1 MRAPRLFATAA
12 VALVALSAAPGRPGE
27 PKQPG
32 GQKDPPQ
39 KLPTASEIMLA
50 KLKHAQTLID
60 ALTREDFGQVEKN
73 ATALVRISDGAEFL
87 NARRTEE
94 YVVQARGF
102 RETVSRMA
110 VKARDRNID
119 GVMLAYLD
127 MSTSCLKCHQYT
139 RNRKKD

>member
-12 VALVALSAAPGRPGE
+12 VALVTLSAAPGRPDD

-32 GQKDPPQ
+32 GQKEQPP
-39 KLPTASEIMLA
+39 KLPTAAEIMAA
-50 KLKHAQTLID
+50 KLKHAQALID
-60 ALTREDFGQVEKN
+60 ALTREDFKQVEAN
-73 ATALVRISDGAEFL
+73 AGALVRISDGAEFL
-87 NARRTEE
+87 NARKTEE
-94 YVVQARGF
+94 YAVQARGF

-110 VKARDRNID
+110 AKARDRNID

-127 MSTSCLKCHQYT
+127 MSTSCLRCHQYT